1 MRHLTG
7 PPTAVAMKSLE
18 IISIA
23 GLGMLGTTA

>member
-7 PPTAVAMKSLE
+7 PPAAVIMKSLE
-18 IISIA
+18 ITSIA